1 MERRELLSWGLPVIG
16 LTVTVPELVR
26 LAGLPSP
33 DPVLVALAVVLTL
46 AFAARILF
54 LARPFLRR

>member
-1 MERRELLSWGLPVIG
+1 MLSWGLPILG
-16 LTVTVPELVR
+16 LAVTVPELVR
-26 LAGLPSP
+26 LAGLPNP
-33 DPVLVALAVVLTL
+33 DPVLAALAVVLTL